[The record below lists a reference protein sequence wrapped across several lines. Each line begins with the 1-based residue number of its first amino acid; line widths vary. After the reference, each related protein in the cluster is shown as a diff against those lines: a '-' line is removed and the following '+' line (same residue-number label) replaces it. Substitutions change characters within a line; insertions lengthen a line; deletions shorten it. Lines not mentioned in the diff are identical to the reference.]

1 MSDLIKQFREA
12 QSGLVTQQSDFSL
25 SAVVDMIEYNS
36 IDIDPHYQRRDRWK
50 PEKQSALIESFL
62 MNVPVPPIYFSEDD
76 YGSYSVIDG
85 KQRLTAIKDFL
96 LGNFALKDLERFPEL
111 NGYYFKDL
119 PAPIQNALSVR
130 PYIRVITLLQQ
141 SDPSLKYEVFLR
153 LNTGGE
159 KLRQQEIRNVAYDG
173 SLNTLLYKLSNS
185 EFLKQQ
191 LKIKSESSTAY
202 RNMDDLEMVLRFFA
216 ISDNWEHFG
225 HKLAK
230 GLDLYMS
237 NNRFAE
243 PEPLEDKFN
252 HTLAACEDIWG
263 ERAFQKPLE
272 NGWREQFIAPLYD
285 AQMTAI
291 SLLTMEEI
299 NHLKSNKEELISA
312 FRNLF
317 LEDKEFAKSVNQ
329 ATSDSSAINTRVS
342 KLLSLFRG
350 FVNG

>member
-1 MSDLIKQFREA
+1 MSDLIKQFRDA

-36 IDIDPHYQRRDRWK
+36 IDVDPHYQRRDRWK

-85 KQRLTAIKDFL
+85 KQRLTAIKEFL
-96 LGNFALKDLERFPEL
+96 LGNFPLKNLERFPEL
-111 NGYYFKDL
+111 NNFYFRDL

-173 SLNTLLYKLSNS
+173 SLNGLLLELSNS
-185 EFLKQQ
+185 DFLKQQ
-191 LKIKSESSTAY
+191 LKIKSDASTAY
-202 RNMDDLEMVLRFFA
+202 RNMDDIETVLRFFA

-225 HKLAK
+225 AKLAK
-230 GLDLYMS
+230 GLDMYMS
-237 NNRFAE
+237 KNRSVD
-243 PEPLEDKFN
+243 PDPLRNKFN
-252 HTLAACEDIWG
+252 RALTACEEIWG
-263 ERAFQKPLE
+263 QRAFQKPLE

-285 AQMTAI
+285 AQMAAI
-291 SLLTMEEI
+291 SELTDTEI
-299 NHLKSNKEELISA
+299 SNLISNKEQVIND
-312 FRNLF
+312 FRELF
-317 LEDKEFAKSVNQ
+317 LTNKVFAKSVNQ
-329 ATSDSSAINTRVS
+329 ATSDSSAISTRVS
-342 KLLSLFRG
+342 MLLTLCKG
-350 FVNG
+350 LANG